1 MRAAAQSCTA
11 SQVGQRLGGGLQCGA
26 GAVAD
31 GGCGLSALQRQS
43 PRRGARRAVQAC
55 QQLHTQHGS
64 SQQSLQPP
72 RRSAASC
79 PPPCATAS
87 THLARLAVAC
97 QRGDLEVGVQGQ
109 QAHHLLSSVAR
120 GAQDGHTDLLPSA
133 GLRAGRERA
142 AAQLGRQLE
151 GLGMAAAC
159 HASRAVAHVEQC
171 RELRLAAA
179 LGRRRRRPRGQPERT
194 PPARCIAPGPCEPW
208 SGGQPAPP
216 RR

>member
-1 MRAAAQSCTA
+1 M
-11 SQVGQRLGGGLQCGA
+11 QCVA

-43 PRRGARRAVQAC
+43 SRRGARRAVQAC
-55 QQLHTQHGS
+55 QQRRQPAKHAAGP
-64 SQQSLQPP
+64 SLGNLLP
-72 RRSAASC
+72 A
-79 PPPCATAS
+79 PCATAS
-87 THLARLAVAC
+87 THLARLAVAR

-120 GAQDGHTDLLPSA
+120 GAQDGHPHLLRSA
-133 GLRAGRERA
+133 GLRAGRERKA
-142 AAQLGRQLE
+142 VQLGRKLE
-151 GLGMAAAC
+151 GLGMAGAC
-159 HASRAVAHVEQC
+159 HTSRAVAHVEQC
-171 RELRLAAA
+171 RESRLAAA